1 MKHPTSQLAGYVD
14 DSLEP
19 SERKRVE
26 AHLGSCRTCA
36 HEVEVAVAGREALR
50 SLVLEDVP
58 VGVTSPVIQAAAT
71 HAAGSD
77 APAAIR
83 SSASPLRSRYVGIY
97 KVMAAAA
104 AIAIVGALATS
115 LFRND
120 TSQMSTG
127 AAEQAPTDFMKVQD
141 ADPGRFDRDGNYTA
155 AELTAYA
162 ERAASTFGPPTE
174 AAAGPSSDQTQVAEA
189 PTSVGLE
196 GAPESRQQKAT
207 PPGTQPIGDGKAFKE
222 CLDTIG
228 AYDHG
233 GKLISSFEGLYL
245 DEPAYFAT
253 LTEGPDANEPHDRL
267 VVWVLGKNCWVLA
280 FTQQRFP
287 TANPSP
293 LPTDYMHPV
302 P

>member
-26 AHLGSCRTCA
+26 AHLGSCRACA
-36 HEVEVAVAGREALR
+36 DEVEVAATGREALR
-50 SLVLEDVP
+50 SLVQEDVP
-58 VGVTSPVIQAAAT
+58 VGVTSPVIQEAASRGAEPDGPAAA
-71 HAAGSD
+71 
-77 APAAIR
+77 R
-83 SSASPLRSRYVGIY
+83 SSASPLRSRYAGIY
-97 KVMAAAA
+97 KVTAAAA

-115 LFRND
+115 LFRSD
-120 TSQMSTG
+120 TAQMSAG
-127 AAEQAPTDFMKVQD
+127 GSEQAPTDFMKVQD

-162 ERAASTFGPPTE
+162 ERAAGAFGPAPE
-174 AAAGPSSDQTQVAEA
+174 ALAGSSSDETQVAEA
-189 PTSVGLE
+189 PASERLG
-196 GAPESRQQKAT
+196 GAPELGQQNSL
-207 PPGTQPIGDGKAFKE
+207 PPGTQPIGDEKAFKG

-233 GKLISSFEGLYL
+233 GRLISSFEGLYL
-245 DEPAYFAT
+245 DKPAYFAT
-253 LTEGPDANEPHDRL
+253 LTEGPDANEPQDRL